1 MSTLTLY
8 HFEGCPACGHAK
20 EWIKEL
26 QAEKPELSAVKV
38 EQVDVYKTPGFRP
51 PAPFQYVPTF
61 FLGKQKL
68 LEGAVTK
75 DKIEQML
82 RQTLES

>member
-20 EWIKEL
+20 EWIREL
-26 QAEKPELSAVKV
+26 QAEKPELSQAKV

-61 FLGKQKL
+61 FLNGRKL

-75 DKIEQML
+75 DKIEEML
-82 RQTLES
+82 RLAIQS